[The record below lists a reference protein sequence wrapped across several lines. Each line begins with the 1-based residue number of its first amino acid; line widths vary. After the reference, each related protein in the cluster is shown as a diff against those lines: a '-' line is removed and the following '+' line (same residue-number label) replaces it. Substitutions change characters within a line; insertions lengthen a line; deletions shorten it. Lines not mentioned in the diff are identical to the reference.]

1 MKKTVFAA
9 LILAIGLV
17 LAGCGKDDGR
27 DAPVLPGGSGSA
39 AESGTTEE
47 SGFDQQ
53 EGQAGKDVPAQEK
66 IDGKLSDNTQSYI
79 LALGMDYAAESIQA
93 LSEHTDES
101 QAIQAMCHGE
111 IVNAVL
117 MPFSA
122 EDAIS
127 ALYLDEI
134 EDDMLLQRYA
144 KYITSGVFN
153 NLIMT
158 RFLSTVDSV
167 EEHQAYWTEYSLL
180 NAGYSRVFMAAKPT
194 EVYQDQVLFIFYGNR
209 TSPEAVICV
218 SFHSS
223 GNDIITGYVMC
234 FGAFVAQRMVD
245 EWSGWLSQGTWFI
258 NEELLDAQRNTDIA
272 QRSVA
277 VSEESDINKFLIQTV
292 KTMNDSFCHMIVS
305 SYEEAS
311 AYAGEYDIDED
322 YEEERA
328 WMVQFADSLEHF
340 DMAAVMTVESSFPFS
355 VTYGSYGTFLYSNY
369 GYPIAL
375 QSIIHS
381 YEGLLVGNVDTSY
394 PVPRDWSEDVY
405 VLLGSADANFY
416 AILSF
421 QKVSG
426 QALGVSYHI
435 FPLLE
440 DESFMDIRGVVGNWK
455 EIDDLF
461 GGQLL
466 ADAVFSYASPYGTW
480 HSYKGIQNVYYNI
493 TPVSP

>member
-17 LAGCGKDDGR
+17 LAGCGKGDSR
-27 DAPVLPGGSGSA
+27 DAPVLSGGSGTA
-39 AESGTTEE
+39 VEGGTMESIG
-47 SGFDQQ
+47 SVQR
-53 EGQAGKDVPAQEK
+53 EGQAGEDVPVQEER
-66 IDGKLSDNTQSYI
+66 DGKSSDNTQDYI

-93 LSEHTDES
+93 LSEHAGES

-117 MPFSA
+117 MPFQA

-127 ALYLDEI
+127 ALYPDEI

-144 KYITSGVFN
+144 KYITPTVFN
-153 NLIMT
+153 SSIMAGS
-158 RFLSTVDSV
+158 LSPVDSV
-167 EEHQAYWTEYSLL
+167 EELQAYWTEYSLL
-180 NAGYSRVFMAAKPT
+180 NAGYSRGFMAAKPT
-194 EVYQDQVLFIFYGNR
+194 DAYQDQVLFIFYGNKY
-209 TSPEAVICV
+209 SPDAVICV

-245 EWSGWLSQGTWFI
+245 EWSGWFSQGTWFI

-277 VSEESDINKFLIQTV
+277 VSEESDINKFLIQTA
-292 KTMNDSFCHMIVS
+292 KTMNDSFCQLFALS
-305 SYEEAS
+305 REEAS
-311 AYAGEYDIDED
+311 TFAEEYDIDED
-322 YEEERA
+322 YKEELS
-328 WMVQFADSLEHF
+328 WMVQMADSLERF

-355 VTYGSYGTFLYSNY
+355 VTYGSYETFLYSNY
-369 GYPIAL
+369 GYPSTL
-375 QSIIHS
+375 VSIIQS
-381 YEGLLVGNVDTSY
+381 YEGLLKGAVDTSY
-394 PVPRDWSEDVY
+394 PIPQDWSEDVY
-405 VLLGSADANFY
+405 VLLGSTDADFY

-426 QALGVSYHI
+426 QALDVSYHF

-440 DESFMDIRGVVGNWK
+440 DESFTDIQGVVGNWK
-455 EIDDLF
+455 KIDDSF
-461 GGQLL
+461 GGTLL
-466 ADAVFSYASPYGTW
+466 SDAVFSYASPYGAW
-480 HSYKGIQNVYYNI
+480 HSYEGIQNVYYNI